1 MDFLVFLLVM
11 SMRETFVAVSMLAFV
26 NLRQGSDID
35 SSEPIECLQLVAVT
49 LRAKASGPLGRLF
62 PAVIS
67 SAETPHQSTLLQI
80 LSTIFKAAPK
90 PWKDSLIWIHS
101 HRIGVHL
108 VWR

>member
-1 MDFLVFLLVM
+1 VFLLVM